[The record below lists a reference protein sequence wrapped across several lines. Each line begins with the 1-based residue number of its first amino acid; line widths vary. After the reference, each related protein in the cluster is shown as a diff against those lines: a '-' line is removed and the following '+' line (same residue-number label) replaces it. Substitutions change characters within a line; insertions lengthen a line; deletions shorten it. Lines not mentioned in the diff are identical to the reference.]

1 MQLPE
6 YITKTEVQRVCRE
19 LRDSRLDPTRDRAS

>member
-6 YITKTEVQRVCRE
+6 YITKEEVQKICRE
-19 LRDSRLDPTRDRAS
+19 IKISDWTKITDS